1 MQKLGDIK
9 VTITSNVITLLTCN
23 PILTPPKYQ
32 KRFCILNYIKSHSHD
47 KEMCLHYLSIIQT
60 GISYLAS
67 QTVMSASRWK
77 LHSSSLQSCQL
88 ADGSYFWKYSS
99 LIEYPL
105 FQQCCW
111 LFNLINFVK
120 NFNVWYLVEG
130 SFPHTRHLSWCSNKK
145 KAKTDT
151 ENEAKAYST
160 SFVNNFL

>member
-1 MQKLGDIK
+1 MNVKHATVVKNNFEKKRTCKMQKLGDIK

-77 LHSSSLQSCQL
+77 LHSSSLQSSVS
-88 ADGSYFWKYSS
+88 ASRWKLLLKV
-99 LIEYPL
+99 LI
-105 FQQCCW
+105 
-111 LFNLINFVK
+111 
-120 NFNVWYLVEG
+120 
-130 SFPHTRHLSWCSNKK
+130 
-145 KAKTDT
+145 
-151 ENEAKAYST
+151 
-160 SFVNNFL
+160 VN